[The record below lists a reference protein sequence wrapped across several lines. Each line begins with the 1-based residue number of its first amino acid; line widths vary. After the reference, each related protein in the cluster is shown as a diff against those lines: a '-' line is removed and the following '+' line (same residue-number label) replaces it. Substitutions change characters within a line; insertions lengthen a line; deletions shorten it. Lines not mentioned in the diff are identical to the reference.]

1 MRSPLWTANPTL
13 LDLWRPEDYRRGA
26 CPRRKYLGEES
37 SGDGLDLH
45 IHAPGQVM
53 RSPPTMYREMDMVS
67 WLEQPETE
75 MKECR

>member
-1 MRSPLWTANPTL
+1 MRSPSLTANPTL
-13 LDLWRPEDYRRGA
+13 LDLWRPGDYRRGA
-26 CPRRKYLGEES
+26 CPRRNYPGEES

-53 RSPPTMYREMDMVS
+53 RFPATMYREMHMVS
-67 WLEQPETE
+67 WLEQAETE

>member
-1 MRSPLWTANPTL
+1 MRSPSLTPNPTL
-13 LDLWRPEDYRRGA
+13 LDLWRPGDYRRGA

-53 RSPPTMYREMDMVS
+53 RFPATMYREMHMVS
-67 WLEQPETE
+67 WLEQAETE